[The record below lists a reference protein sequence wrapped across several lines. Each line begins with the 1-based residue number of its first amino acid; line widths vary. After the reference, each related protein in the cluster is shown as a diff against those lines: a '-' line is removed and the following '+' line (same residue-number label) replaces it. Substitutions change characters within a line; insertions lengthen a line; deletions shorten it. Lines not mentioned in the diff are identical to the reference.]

1 MNSTNLGYIAA
12 AIGLIALILA
22 LLALFSAQRMKKNY
36 AVLQGAGSE
45 VDFITAVARQVEVV
59 NGLRTDVTN
68 LRKDLT
74 VTQRDLKDAIRHVAV
89 TRYDAVSD
97 QGGRMSFSV
106 AFLDDVSDG
115 IVITS
120 INGRS
125 EGRTYIKGI
134 KDGQSIGTEL
144 SPEEVQAIGMAQKGQ
159 IS

>member
-1 MNSTNLGYIAA
+1 
-12 AIGLIALILA
+12 
-22 LLALFSAQRMKKNY
+22 
-36 AVLQGAGSE
+36 
-45 VDFITAVARQVEVV
+45 
-59 NGLRTDVTN
+59 
-68 LRKDLT
+68 
-74 VTQRDLKDAIRHVAV
+74 
-89 TRYDAVSD
+89 
-97 QGGRMSFSV
+97 MSFSV